1 MRINSII
8 LRIIISTYIQNVK
21 ILIKLVL
28 CVGNKKFFGLKQMQ
42 FSCLD
47 VEIIFL
53 HWFFV
58 RLSVAIQFHAIVY
71 LEPWTLHGYCGYK
84 DASVVRARTKLTDD
98 DGSKIKSRWGSCCTN
113 RFFQFVSSY
122 FEIIIICDSWSV
134 EIVKVSCLTI
144 FCHQSHDH

>member
-1 MRINSII
+1 MQPILWDLWEYYFYENIIMRINSII

-84 DASVVRARTKLTDD
+84 DASAVRARTKLTND

-113 RFFQFVSSY
+113 RFFNLFRH
-122 FEIIIICDSWSV
+122 IL
-134 EIVKVSCLTI
+134 K
-144 FCHQSHDH
+144 